1 MKLSSDWF
9 VEGMLDFE
17 YKKYVLLAYLQHVS
31 REFAEMRLYPSFSDL
46 IFHYKNLHFYQE
58 NKRKLLEKFPKRI
71 SEEEFKK
78 LTRVFSDELD
88 DDSQLKE
95 IEQIV
100 AYSLPIIQEHLS
112 EGKEIYE
119 FIDHQLLIEP
129 IGITPLYKNEGYVLL
144 QISQSKIVKAFEY
157 RIVFFENVEANYH
170 GISMKQVDSFRKS
183 LVNTY
188 EFMKLQL
195 IRNHAKFPN
204 PATYLLLARNELPE
218 DSALLPVA
226 KRKFLLN
233 LKPDS

>member
-9 VEGMLDFE
+9 IEGMLDFE

-31 REFAEMRLYPSFSDL
+31 REFAEMRLYPAFSDL
-46 IFHYKNLHFYQE
+46 IFHYKNLHFFQE
-58 NKRKLLEKFPKRI
+58 NKRKLMDKFPKKM
-71 SEEEFKK
+71 SEEEFKR
-78 LTRVFSDELD
+78 LTRIFTNDLD

-95 IEQIV
+95 VEQIV

-119 FIDHQLLIEP
+119 YIDEQLIIEP

-144 QISQSKIVKAFEY
+144 QVNQSSMVKAFEY
-157 RIVFFENVEANYH
+157 RIVFFENTEANYH
-170 GISMKQVDSFRKS
+170 GISMVQVDSFRKS
-183 LVNTY
+183 LINTY

-195 IRNHAKFPN
+195 IQNHAKFPN

-218 DSALLPVA
+218 DAALIPVA
-226 KRKFLLN
+226 KRKFLLA
-233 LKPDS
+233 LKS